1 MREHNWRDNYVP
13 KDKIFSVNRGI
24 AKGSEALWFS
34 LDNKLTYAVD
44 TGLLK

>member
-1 MREHNWRDNYVP
+1 V
-13 KDKIFSVNRGI
+13 FSVNRGI

-34 LDNKLTYAVD
+34 LENKLSDAVD